1 MSHFILDM
9 RKFQHNYFPFGETA
23 VNDLIEG
30 QLAFLHHVRTYE
42 AAHPGTRFLQ
52 KNLCWKIEFLN
63 CCLGSLPK
71 EQLDEISS
79 EISEV
84 VRLGGTPNS
93 WAVRSS
99 KTMSRALRHEL
110 GQKLGKY
117 LEASMEQPKA
127 RPCGLSTGS
136 RESFSLSSWRT
147 ARAVSRRGLHLSLAP
162 LSAFWIGTS
171 RSGFRPF
178 RGTVAC
184 LRCHGLY
191 LAFWI
196 MSRNSS
202 ACWRRVASIRPW
214 TVSPASYVYRV
225 VPSEVPPQRGS
236 LP

>member
-9 RKFQHNYFPFGETA
+9 RKFQHTSHLGR
-23 VNDLIEG
+23 
-30 QLAFLHHVRTYE
+30 QLLTTSSKDSLRFCIMSETYE
-42 AAHPGTRFLQ
+42 EAHPGTRFLQ

-110 GQKLGKY
+110 GQSWANIWKHLW
-117 LEASMEQPKA
+117 SSWTKA

-147 ARAVSRRGLHLSLAP
+147 VRAVSRRGLHLSLAP

-171 RSGFRPF
+171 RSGFRLF

-184 LRCHGLY
+184 LSKSRRSLRV
-191 LAFWI
+191 
-196 MSRNSS
+196 RNSPWPELES
-202 ACWRRVASIRPW
+202 WVIFSTPRRIPTTRALR
-214 TVSPASYVYRV
+214 A
-225 VPSEVPPQRGS
+225 RGS
-236 LP
+236 